1 MHKILRV
8 LALIIGAVIAIY
20 LMITLFV
27 VFLALAVIGLVFFLY
42 AKYFGKAAG
51 FKTKSSSQGVTIEY
65 AEYQSDLDENSNESS
80 SNEHGPDK
88 LNKTDGKPN
97 SKAESRPPIEHDK

>member
-8 LALIIGAVIAIY
+8 LAIIIGAVIAIY

-27 VFLALAVIGLVFFLY
+27 VFLVLAAIGLLFFLY

-51 FKTKSSSQGVTIEY
+51 FKTKTSSQGVTIEY
-65 AEYQSDLDENSNESS
+65 AEYQSDFDDTLNESS

-88 LNKTDGKPN
+88 LRKTDVKPN
-97 SKAESRPPIEHDK
+97 SEADSRPPIEHDK